1 MQAILQEGKEHIQME
16 KQKKNLNLQ
25 LRTIK
30 FKKKIKNKNLFR
42 FRKTLIKKKRIITNK
57 VFSSLKRLKKNPKR
71 RVSIRLKQNNMF
83 CSFINNRTN
92 KTLITTSTGIEKQK
106 MTKKSIKFILPIVL
120 YKFFKK
126 INRCNYKQTSA
137 IINIICPK
145 IYKKF
150 FLKKLK
156 KIIHKKINVFVNIY
170 HKKCFNGCQVK
181 KQKRKKRKGWRILK

>member
-1 MQAILQEGKEHIQME
+1 ME

>member
-1 MQAILQEGKEHIQME
+1 
-16 KQKKNLNLQ
+16 
-25 LRTIK
+25 
-30 FKKKIKNKNLFR
+30 
-42 FRKTLIKKKRIITNK
+42 
-57 VFSSLKRLKKNPKR
+57 
-71 RVSIRLKQNNMF
+71 MF